1 MFNNDS
7 PDRVAREEGIVVGQA
22 GGRDLRVDV
31 FLPPKAVANGAG
43 VLLIHGGGWISGD
56 RTQLHG
62 YGVLLGRAGYTSI
75 ACEYRLAPDAKWP
88 AQIDD
93 VRVAFEWF
101 RANAGELGV
110 DVDHIAVEGNS
121 AGGHLALYL
130 AGTTPGVAAVVAIYP
145 PADLQ
150 RRHVVASTQARVS
163 PVKLL
168 MPSLEPETLA
178 GASAN
183 TYVSAD
189 FPPTMLIH
197 GNADTVVSVSQSLRM
212 YEQLVDAGAK
222 AELHIFEGQP
232 HSFDRDPGYGR
243 ECAALMQLFFKRHVW
258 PEGQQR
264 AATGQGE
271 PVCRQRS
278 KIKS

>member
-1 MFNNDS
+1 MFKNDS
-7 PDRVAREEGIVVGQA
+7 PDRVAREEGIVVGMG
-22 GGRDLRVDV
+22 GGRELRADV
-31 FLPPKAVANGAG
+31 FLPPKPVANGAG
-43 VLLIHGGGWISGD
+43 VLLVHGGGWIGGD

-62 YGVLLGRAGYTSI
+62 YGVLLGRVGYTCV

-88 AQIDD
+88 AQIED
-93 VRVAFEWF
+93 VRVAFEWM
-101 RANAGELGV
+101 RSHAGDLGI
-110 DVDHIAVEGNS
+110 DTDRIAVEGNS

-130 AGTTPGVAAVVAIYP
+130 AGTTPGIAACVAIYP

-168 MPSLEPETLA
+168 MPSLEPAALA
-178 GASAN
+178 EASAN

-197 GNADTVVSVSQSLRM
+197 GNADTVVDVSQSLRM

-222 AELHIFEGQP
+222 AELHIFEGMP
-232 HSFDRDPGYGR
+232 HSFDRESGPGR
-243 ECAALMQLFFKRHVW
+243 QCASLMQLFFARHVL
-258 PEGQQR
+258 ER
-264 AATGQGE
+264 AQAPSIALRTA
-271 PVCRQRS
+271 S
-278 KIKS
+278 